1 MTLELILIVTLCAP
15 DMGAM
20 ERAYTGVLHYS
31 VVERGNVP
39 AQLSKSWAAPR
50 MSGRPYLLLQPESK
64 ANIYIRVIQGDV
76 PSDYEPMSTYGWNA
90 TEFLVQDPD
99 ALAEAIRKPG
109 SGFTV
114 AGEPRPLGPNSP
126 IRAMQAIG
134 PAHEVLYLTKPP
146 EGGSMETAR
155 TPVDRPFILIL
166 GNKDLPA
173 TQSFLEST
181 LGVSSSQPVQAR
193 MTVLNKSFGLDIETT
208 HPLAI
213 ARVSPQ
219 YAIEL
224 DQYPEAAH
232 ERPHAKGELP
242 PSMALVSFQTPSLE
256 PVKDKLLAPPQRIKQ
271 SPYEGRRT
279 GTLKGPSGEL
289 IELIEDAQPTAH

>member
-1 MTLELILIVTLCAP
+1 MTLKLILIITLCAP
-15 DMGAM
+15 DMAAM
-20 ERAYTGVLHYS
+20 EHAYTGVLHYS

-39 AQLSKSWAAPR
+39 AQLSASWAAPK
-50 MSGRPYLLLQPESK
+50 MSGRPYLLLRPESK
-64 ANIYIRVIQGDV
+64 ANIYIRVIRGDV

-146 EGGSMETAR
+146 EGGSMETAH

-166 GNKDLPA
+166 GNRDLAA
-173 TQSFLEST
+173 TRSFLDST
-181 LGVSSSQPVQAR
+181 LGLGSGNPVSAR

-213 ARVSPQ
+213 ARLSPQ

-224 DQYPEAAH
+224 DQYPEQAR
-232 ERPHAKGELP
+232 ERVHARGELP
-242 PSMALVSFQTPSLE
+242 PSMSMVTFETASLE
-256 PVKDKLLAPPQRIKQ
+256 PLKDKLLTVPRRIKQ
-271 SPYEGRRT
+271 FPYNGRRT
-279 GTLKGPSGEL
+279 GTLEGPSGEL
-289 IELIEDAQPTAH
+289 IELIEDAQPDAH